1 MKKRE
6 LGKSGIFVSE
16 ISLGCMS
23 LPNDKEKAKAIID
36 TALEAGINFFDTA
49 DLYDSGKNE
58 MIVGSL
64 LKEKRDDIILSTKV
78 GNERIAGEE
87 GWRWNPKKAYI
98 MEAVKES
105 LRRLKTD
112 YIDLY
117 QLHGGTMEDDAS
129 ETIDAFETLKK
140 EGIIRQY
147 GISSI
152 RPNVINRFLK
162 KSNAVSVMMQYSLL
176 DRRPEEWFS
185 MIHDE
190 GASIITRGTLAKG
203 LLTNDG
209 LVKADQLNGFAEYS
223 TSEMKETVKM
233 LLEETANLH
242 ATAIAFNLQNE
253 AIAST
258 VIGASTKEQLL
269 DTILAYE
276 ADVSQSDLK
285 ALENKLHLH
294 KYQEHRV

>member
-276 ADVSQSDLK
+276 ADVSPSDLK

>member
-23 LPNDKEKAKAIID
+23 LPNDKENAKAIID

-276 ADVSQSDLK
+276 ADVSPSDLK

>member
-1 MKKRE
+1 
-6 LGKSGIFVSE
+6 
-16 ISLGCMS
+16 MS

-276 ADVSQSDLK
+276 ADVSPSDLK

>member
-78 GNERIAGEE
+78 GNERIAGED

>member
-1 MKKRE
+1 MEKRE

-23 LPNDKEKAKAIID
+23 LPNDKENAKAIID

-276 ADVSQSDLK
+276 ADVSPSDLK